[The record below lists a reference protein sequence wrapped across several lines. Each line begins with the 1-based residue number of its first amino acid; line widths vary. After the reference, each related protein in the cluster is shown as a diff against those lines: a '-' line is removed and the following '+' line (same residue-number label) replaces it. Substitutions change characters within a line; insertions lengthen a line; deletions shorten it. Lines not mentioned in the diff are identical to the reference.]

1 MLYDLRR
8 ADVRVKW
15 LVTGLLAT
23 LGLSYVFG
31 AAMVALY
38 AGFTPQSVAATYAG
52 TEMSMPMPPETT
64 MVVQRPMSMADFA
77 GPEVHTV
84 DTKLLIQD
92 THVHV
97 PMYGLIAAALGVV
110 LVKRPDAVQ
119 ALLPGADAYVAREVH
134 LSGTD
139 AHRLHEAVDW
149 SPEDGVL
156 VFYGGTAGTTSVGAL
171 EFVRVDTPHGPIEV
185 AVGFTPQ
192 GAVRGVV
199 VTKATV
205 EMKPWVLEAVA
216 AGFTDQ
222 YRGLKP
228 GGAAPA
234 GRAAAAE
241 EAGHVP
247 AYGR

>member
-1 MLYDLRR
+1 MNFLIR
-8 ADVRVKW
+8 A
-15 LVTGLLAT
+15 
-23 LGLSYVFG
+23 
-31 AAMVALY
+31 AA
-38 AGFTPQSVAATYAG
+38 
-52 TEMSMPMPPETT
+52 
-64 MVVQRPMSMADFA
+64 
-77 GPEVHTV
+77 
-84 DTKLLIQD
+84 
-92 THVHV
+92 
-97 PMYGLIAAALGVV
+97 IAALLHITPVVV

-134 LSGTD
+134 LSAAD

-156 VFYGGTAGTTSVGAL
+156 VFYGGMAGSTSMGAL

-234 GRAAAAE
+234 GSAAIAGRARDLAGYVGGEVDKRGARAPSSYRSVFKYI
-241 EAGHVP
+241 EALG
-247 AYGR
+247 GRAWVC